1 MRDVAD
7 TVKIRRFM
15 TALAQTTSSPV
26 QVYFTGGASAV
37 LIGWRTSTIDVD
49 LHLVPDDDR
58 LLRGIPRLK
67 EDLQINVELACP
79 AHFIPELPGWRERSL
94 FIDKEGTLSFF
105 HYDFYAQ
112 ALAKIERGHGLD
124 LSDVE
129 TMFQRG
135 LVQSAPL
142 MQYFE
147 AIEGQIYRY
156 PALDGRVFRSAV
168 EKALDAFGKRGN
180 GS

>member
-1 MRDVAD
+1 MRAVAD
-7 TVKIRRFM
+7 TVIIRRFM
-15 TALAQTTSSPV
+15 DALAQTTTTPV
-26 QVYFTGGASAV
+26 QVYFTGGATAV

-49 LHLVPDDDR
+49 IHLIPDDDR

-67 EDLQINVELACP
+67 DDLQINVELACP
-79 AHFIPELPGWRERSL
+79 AHFIPELPGWQERSL

-112 ALAKIERGHGLD
+112 ALAKIERGHSLD

-129 TMFQRG
+129 VMFERG
-135 LVQSAPL
+135 LIQAEPL
-142 MQYFE
+142 MKHFE

-156 PALDGRVFRSAV
+156 PALDARAFRSAV
-168 EKALDAFGKRGN
+168 ENAIDSLT
-180 GS
+180 S

>member
-7 TVKIRRFM
+7 SAKIRRFM
-15 TALAQTTSSPV
+15 TALAQTTSSLV

-49 LHLVPDDDR
+49 MHLVPDDDR
-58 LLRGIPRLK
+58 LLRGIPQLK
-67 EDLQINVELACP
+67 DDLQINVELACP

-94 FIDKEGTLSFF
+94 FITKEGALSFF

-112 ALAKIERGHGLD
+112 ALAKIERGHSLD

-129 TMFQRG
+129 AMFQRG
-135 LVQSAPL
+135 LVQSGPL
-142 MQYFE
+142 MLHFE
-147 AIEGQIYRY
+147 SIEGQIYRY
-156 PALDGRVFRSAV
+156 PAVDAGVFRSAV
-168 EKALDAFGKRGN
+168 ENAIRGLTRTK
-180 GS
+180 

>member
-1 MRDVAD
+1 MREVAD
-7 TVKIRRFM
+7 TLKIRRFM
-15 TALAQTTSSPV
+15 TALAQTTSNPV

-37 LIGWRTSTIDVD
+37 LIGWRVSTIDVD
-49 LHLVPDDDR
+49 IHLVPDDDR

-67 EDLQINVELACP
+67 DDLQINVELACP

-94 FIDKEGTLSFF
+94 LIDKEGTLSFF

-112 ALAKIERGHGLD
+112 ALAKIERGHSLD

-129 TMFQRG
+129 AMFQRD
-135 LVQSAPL
+135 LVQAVPL
-142 MQYFE
+142 LKHFE

-156 PALDGRVFRSAV
+156 PALDAPAFRSAV
-168 EKALDAFGKRGN
+168 ENAIDSLTI
-180 GS
+180 